1 MADPIDP
8 PVLKE
13 VMRLLSVPEG
23 HDAAD
28 FLFSV
33 CKQYQRIRD
42 ASAPKSVFSVFEADV
57 RDSGI
62 IFDDSFSIIGKDLA
76 DICSGCKKAVLM
88 AVTLG
93 SEVDIL
99 IRRSQSADMSEAVIL
114 DACASAE
121 AERIA
126 DMTENEIMRS
136 LPDDEFLTM
145 RFSPGYGDVSPMES
159 AKIITALGA
168 DKKMG
173 LGLTRTGMLIPFK
186 SVTAVIGISYKITDR
201 RKNCSFCSI
210 TKDCKYRKKGEF
222 CGIQHK

>member
-1 MADPIDP
+1 MADPIDA

-13 VMRLLSVPEG
+13 IMRLLSVPEG
-23 HDAAD
+23 HTSAD
-28 FLFSV
+28 FLFSL

-42 ASAPKSVFSVFEADV
+42 ASVPKSAFSVFEADV

-76 DICSGCKKAVLM
+76 DICSGCKRAVLM

-93 SEVDIL
+93 SEVDML

-121 AERIA
+121 ADRIA
-126 DMTENEIMRS
+126 DMTENQIMRS
-136 LPDDEFLTM
+136 LPDNEFLTM

-159 AKIITALGA
+159 AKIIRALSA
-168 DKKMG
+168 DKKIG

-210 TKDCKYRKKGEF
+210 IKDCKYRKRGEF